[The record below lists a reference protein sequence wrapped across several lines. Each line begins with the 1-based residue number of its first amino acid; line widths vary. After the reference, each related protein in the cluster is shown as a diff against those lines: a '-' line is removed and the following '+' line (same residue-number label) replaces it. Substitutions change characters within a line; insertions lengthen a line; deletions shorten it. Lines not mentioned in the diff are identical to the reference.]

1 MTIFNKIF
9 RFVLFLIQ
17 PLLLVGMPLTEAR
30 ADSRLKV
37 VASIRPVALLVED
50 IGGEAVE
57 VSTLLAPGVDLH
69 HFEIRPS
76 QRLELMRAPL
86 VVLHGAGVETWAHG
100 LKSELGDRLLV
111 LFPTSGPGA
120 SHGGPSEPDEPSEQN
135 GPSVPDGPSEQ
146 EHSAGEG
153 DKMGGAGSGM
163 TYHWLSPKSLIGAAP
178 RLAEML
184 CAKAHTQCE
193 GFRKRASELVG
204 RLNQVDA
211 SWRQVNSA
219 TSNPSPRG
227 NIWLSHP
234 LYGEFA
240 KEYGLVQRV
249 VNLQCESSVISPA
262 ELKQLYQLFAEN
274 PPNLLFIEAGS
285 SKDIGR
291 LLPSGLNLRLVEL
304 DSMGVKAKTLVEL
317 LMGSGGRVMAEFA
330 TNR

>member
-1 MTIFNKIF
+1 MTIFTKIF
-9 RFVLFLIQ
+9 LFVLFLIQ
-17 PLLLVGMPLTEAR
+17 PLLLVGMPLTQAR

-57 VSTLLAPGVDLH
+57 VTTLLAPGVDLH
-69 HFEIRPS
+69 HFEIKPS

-100 LKSELGDRLLV
+100 LKSELGDRLAV

-120 SHGGPSEPDEPSEQN
+120 SHDLSGK
-135 GPSVPDGPSEQ
+135 Q
-146 EHSAGEG
+146 EHSAEDG
-153 DKMGGAGSGM
+153 DEIVSDGIGM

-184 CAKAHTQCE
+184 CAKEPEQCE
-193 GFRKRASELVG
+193 GFKRRSSELVG
-204 RLNQVDA
+204 RINQIDA
-211 SWRQVNSA
+211 SWRRDDAA
-219 TSNPSPRG
+219 TSHRATRG
-227 NIWLSHP
+227 KGGNLWLSHP

-240 KEYGLVQRV
+240 KEYGFVQRV
-249 VNLQCESSVISPA
+249 VNLQCETSVISPV
-262 ELKQLYQLFAEN
+262 ELKQLYQLSTEQ

-285 SKDIGR
+285 TKDIGR

-304 DSMGVKAKTLVEL
+304 DSMGVKARTVIEL
-317 LMGSGGRVMAEFA
+317 LMGSGGRVMAELA
-330 TNR
+330 TGE